1 MAGESAPERGLEFA
15 DSGARSAPWGTAP
28 SGGPVL
34 ADRYRLDALLGSGGM
49 GDVWRATD
57 LLLHQTVAVKQ
68 VRIPPEADAETART
82 MCERTLR
89 EARAAARLRAH
100 PSIVTVH
107 DVVVEDGRP
116 WIIMEFVDGRSLDR
130 IVAEQ
135 GPLPVRAV
143 ANIGLALL
151 DGLGAAHAG
160 AVLHRDVK
168 PANVMVCRDGRVV
181 LTDFGIATV
190 AGDVALTR
198 TDMINGSPGWVAPER
213 LDGEKGQ
220 AASDLWSLGATL
232 YYAVEGHPPYQRE
245 ELLAVLV
252 ATISADPDPMRL
264 AGPLTPILTGLLHRD
279 PRQRMT
285 DVQARGMLRSL
296 TTGESVPPVR
306 PNPPPEPA
314 GTRGRW
320 GVAVAVV
327 AAVALVVGGV
337 VAFVYSRHDT
347 GTTAAPRPTGAT
359 GASGAS
365 PAPIRSSA
373 AAGGSGALIM
383 ADPEAC
389 SLFTDEAA
397 GAILGTAVTSQ
408 FQTHSAC
415 SWSTPNSGTFA
426 SVTLIRLTSITQAQD
441 TFAMEKQDMRDEP
454 RRSPGTTVRADT
466 TAGDE
471 SFAYSKPDSGNP
483 VHPAMVL
490 FRLRNMLVTVYV
502 SASAPE
508 YALADRF
515 AAAVA
520 GTLGKLS

>member
-1 MAGESAPERGLEFA
+1 MAGESAPGRGLEFA
-15 DSGARSAPWGTAP
+15 GSGAQSAPWGTPPPA
-28 SGGPVL
+28 GPVL

-68 VRIPPEADAETART
+68 VRIPPEADAEAAQ
-82 MCERTLR
+82 MLCERTLR
-89 EARAAARLRAH
+89 EARAAARLRSH

-116 WIIMEFVDGRSLDR
+116 WIIMELVDGRSLDR

-135 GPLPVRAV
+135 GPLPVEWV

-151 DGLGAAHAG
+151 DGLAAAHAG

-168 PANVMVCRDGRVV
+168 PANVMLCRDGRVV

-190 AGDVALTR
+190 AGDIALTR
-198 TDMINGSPGWVAPER
+198 TDMINGSPGYVAPER

-232 YYAVEGHPPYQRE
+232 YFAVEGHPPYERDE
-245 ELLAVLV
+245 MLAVLV
-252 ATISADPDPMRL
+252 ATVSADPDPMRL
-264 AGPLTPILTGLLHRD
+264 AGPITPVLTGLLQRD

-285 DVQARGMLRSL
+285 DVQARGILRSVS
-296 TTGESVPPVR
+296 TGESVPPVR
-306 PNPPPEPA
+306 ANSPVPPVRA
-314 GTRGRW
+314 GGRW

-327 AAVALVVGGV
+327 AAVALLLVGGV
-337 VAFVYSRHDT
+337 VAFVYARHGT
-347 GTTAAPRPTGAT
+347 GTPTAAPRPSGAT
-359 GASGAS
+359 GAT
-365 PAPIRSSA
+365 PAPIRTTA
-373 AAGGSGALIM
+373 AAAGSGALIM

-415 SWSTPNSGTFA
+415 QWSTPNSGTFA
-426 SVTLIRLTSITQAQD
+426 SVTLIRLVSITQAQD

-454 RRSPGTTVRADT
+454 RRSPGTSVRADT
-466 TAGDE
+466 TVGDE
-471 SFAYSKPDSGNP
+471 SFSYTKPDSGNP
-483 VHPAMVL
+483 VHPAMVM
-490 FRLRNMLVTVYV
+490 FRQRNMLVTVYV
-502 SASAPE
+502 SASAPD
-508 YALADRF
+508 YALADQF
-515 AAAVA
+515 ASAVS